1 MARVLVDK
9 VLDIAG
15 EKTIVKSAASTR
27 IGGVISL
34 IGFASG
40 FGGGLPPIDILR
52 RSLTVM
58 GSTISSRTN
67 FEDMLRA
74 MAAHHVRPIID
85 RVYPFAEYNKAYERL
100 KSGNHIGKD
109 VIDLA

>member
-1 MARVLVDK
+1 M
-9 VLDIAG
+9 
-15 EKTIVKSAASTR
+15 
-27 IGGVISL
+27 ISL

-58 GSTISSRTN
+58 GSTISSRMN

-74 MAAHHVRPIID
+74 MAAHHVQPIID
-85 RVYPFAEYNKAYERL
+85 RVYPFAKYNEAYERL
-100 KSGNHIGKD
+100 KSGNHIGKV